1 VIRRLGVE
9 GFVFPRI
16 LESGKKKNKNLVTFE
31 SKGSIGILSYVYDL
45 SHLRSLEIILKL
57 GVDFFIITL
66 SGLTLK
72 CPWNLEIC

>member
-1 VIRRLGVE
+1 MIRRLGVE

-16 LESGKKKNKNLVTFE
+16 LESGKKKNKNLITL
-31 SKGSIGILSYVYDL
+31 GSIGILSYVYDL

>member
-1 VIRRLGVE
+1 MIRRLGVE

-57 GVDFFIITL
+57 D
-66 SGLTLK
+66 
-72 CPWNLEIC
+72 NLDLGRRGFLHHNSLWTHS

>member
-1 VIRRLGVE
+1 MIRRLGVE

-16 LESGKKKNKNLVTFE
+16 LESGKKKNKNLITV
-31 SKGSIGILSYVYDL
+31 GSIGILSYVYDL